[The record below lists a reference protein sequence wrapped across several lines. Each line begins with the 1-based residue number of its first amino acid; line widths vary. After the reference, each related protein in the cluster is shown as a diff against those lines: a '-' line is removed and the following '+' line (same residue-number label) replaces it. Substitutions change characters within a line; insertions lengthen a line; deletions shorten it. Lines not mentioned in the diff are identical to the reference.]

1 MNNSL
6 RLCFFGDFVAPTVDS
21 LEIGDKLKSLI
32 SHSDINVLN
41 FEAPVKSIGKPI
53 KKSGPNLYQ
62 SAEAPKWIENN
73 GFNLIT
79 LSNNH
84 LFDYGEIG
92 YKETVSH
99 FNSSILVGAGIWDEA
114 YKPIV
119 LEIKGYKLAFL
130 SLTHF
135 EFGTLTDSFE
145 KDNIGCAWINHPY
158 VDNIIGNIRREV
170 DFLFLLLHAGVE
182 NVEQPLPEWRERYRS
197 FIDLGCDA
205 VIASHPHIPQGWEE
219 YKGKPIFYSLGN
231 FYFPK
236 DYEKP
241 WYWYRSLCVSMLIED
256 NKLSY
261 KVEPLFY
268 NKKIIDI
275 CRDTIIENYMSRI
288 QDTLQD
294 YDKYMEEINKICQQH
309 LPIYYNLF
317 YNGGLLELR
326 FNIQMIK
333 RFIRFILGRV
343 SIKEESLINNLRCE
357 SHRWCLSRAL
367 HNKYNIK

>member
-1 MNNSL
+1 MNNCL
-6 RLCFFGDFVAPTVDS
+6 RLCFCGDFVASEVNS
-21 LEIGDKLKSLI
+21 LEIGDNLKSQI
-32 SHSDINVLN
+32 AHSDVNVLN
-41 FEAPVKSIGKPI
+41 FEAPVKSLGKPI

-62 SAEAPKWIENN
+62 SIDAPDWIENN

-84 LFDYGEIG
+84 LFDFGEAG
-92 YKETVSH
+92 YRETIYR
-99 FNSSILVGAGIWDEA
+99 FKNSNLVGAGKWDEA

-119 LEIKGYKLAFL
+119 LEIKGYKIAFL

-145 KDNIGCAWINHPY
+145 KDMIGCAWINHPY
-158 VDNIIGNIRREV
+158 VDNIIRNIKEQV
-170 DFLFLLLHAGVE
+170 DYLFVLPHAGVE

-197 FIDLGCDA
+197 FIDLGSDA
-205 VIASHPHIPQGWEE
+205 VIATHPHIPQGWEN

-241 WYWYRSLCVSMLIED
+241 WYWYRSLCISILIEN

-261 KVEPLFY
+261 EVHPLVY
-268 NKKIIDI
+268 GKKHIDI
-275 CRDTIIENYMSRI
+275 CRDIVMEDYMNRI

-294 YDKYMEEINKICQQH
+294 ENRYMEEINNICNKL
-309 LPIYYNLF
+309 LPNYYELF
-317 YNGGLLELR
+317 YIGGLLELR
-326 FNIQMIK
+326 CN
-333 RFIRFILGRV
+333 IRFIKRIIKIMLGKV
-343 SIKEESLINNLRCE
+343 SIKKESLINNLRCE
-357 SHRWCLSRAL
+357 SHRWCFSRAIK
-367 HNKYNIK
+367 NKYNIR